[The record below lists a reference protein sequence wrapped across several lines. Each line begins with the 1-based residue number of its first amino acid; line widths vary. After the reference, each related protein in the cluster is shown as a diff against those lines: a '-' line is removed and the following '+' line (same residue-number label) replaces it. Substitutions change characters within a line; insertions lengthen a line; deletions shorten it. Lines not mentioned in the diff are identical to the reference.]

1 VAGNPVPGDVPAVG
15 SARFAAVAY
24 AFANPF
30 AFVEDAPTTPPTVM
44 NCDRAHT
51 VATVVTS
58 LIVNFV
64 VALVDSWLHTPTPV
78 ASPIPAFAGPEPTC
92 PPRAMRYNIDDDE
105 LQLNP
110 EEIVKAPLA
119 SVVTG
124 DERSAVAPTPL
135 PPVPV
140 AYTCTL
146 APEIGTVPASTF
158 PDKSRDGVVGG
169 GVVVGG
175 VVVGGVV
182 SGAVPVP
189 HPVTVRLK
197 ASDNASVQRGAVN
210 RIIMERWALTMIEP
224 AIF

>member
-1 VAGNPVPGDVPAVG
+1 
-15 SARFAAVAY
+15 
-24 AFANPF
+24 
-30 AFVEDAPTTPPTVM
+30 
-44 NCDRAHT
+44 
-51 VATVVTS
+51 
-58 LIVNFV
+58 
-64 VALVDSWLHTPTPV
+64 
-78 ASPIPAFAGPEPTC
+78 
-92 PPRAMRYNIDDDE
+92 MRYNIDDDE

-158 PDKSRDGVVGG
+158 PDNSRDGVVVG

-175 VVVGGVV
+175 VVVGGVVAGGVV

-189 HPVTVRLK
+189 HPVTVRIK